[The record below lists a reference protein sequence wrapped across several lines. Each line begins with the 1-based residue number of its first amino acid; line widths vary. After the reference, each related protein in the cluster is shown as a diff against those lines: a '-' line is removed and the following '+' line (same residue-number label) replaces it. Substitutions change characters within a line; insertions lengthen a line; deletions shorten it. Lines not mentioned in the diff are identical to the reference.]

1 MSALPSAQPVEA
13 ADAEL
18 MADLAAHLRGA
29 SASQFLNAALHGLSP
44 SEVRFADEASVR
56 AERNERPVGEL
67 DATLM
72 IGDLKLTFS
81 VAVYGTFHPH
91 FPGDREQP
99 EEREFI
105 EIDRVILSSGPDS
118 NVDIYDALS
127 WSDLQSISDAIL
139 EGQ

>member
-1 MSALPSAQPVEA
+1 MAANPQEIVEA

-67 DATLM
+67 DATL
-72 IGDLKLTFS
+72 IVGDLKMTFS
-81 VAVYGTFHPH
+81 LEIYGRLQPH
-91 FPGDREQP
+91 MAGDREQP

-118 NVDIYDALS
+118 KCDIYDALS
-127 WSDLQSISDAIL
+127 WSDLQNLSDAIL
-139 EGQ
+139 GEQ

>member
-1 MSALPSAQPVEA
+1 MAANPQEIVKA

-29 SASQFLNAALHGLSP
+29 SASQFLTAALNGLSP
-44 SEVRFADEASVR
+44 AEIRMADEASVR

-67 DATLM
+67 DATLI
-72 IGDLKLTFS
+72 IGDLKLTFGLT
-81 VAVYGTFHPH
+81 VYGTLQPH
-91 FPGDREQP
+91 MSGDREQP

>member
-1 MSALPSAQPVEA
+1 MSALPAAQQVEA

-29 SASQFLNAALHGLSP
+29 SASQFLTAALHGLSP

-56 AERNERPVGEL
+56 AERDERPVGEL
-67 DATLM
+67 DATLT
-72 IGDLKLTFS
+72 IGDLKLTFGLS
-81 VAVYGTFHPH
+81 VYGRLQPH
-91 FPGDREQP
+91 IGGDREQP
-99 EEREFI
+99 DEPEFI
-105 EIDRVILSSGPDS
+105 EIDRVILSSGPDAKC
-118 NVDIYDALS
+118 DIYDALS